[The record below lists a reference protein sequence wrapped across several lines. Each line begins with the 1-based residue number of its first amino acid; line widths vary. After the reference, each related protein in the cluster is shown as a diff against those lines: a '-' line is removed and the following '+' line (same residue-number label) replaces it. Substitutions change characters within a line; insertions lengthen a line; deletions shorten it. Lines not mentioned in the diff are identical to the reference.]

1 MQKMLFTN
9 TSVED
14 IRRIL
19 HDTADQVEQGEY
31 LKSLS
36 QEEMDIRREQMV
48 ENCINLSDLDDQLN
62 DIKSNFKEKIK
73 PLVLLNKSI
82 LQELRTKQTR
92 VSGMLYHIKNE
103 ETGMMETYDDLGAL
117 ISTRRL
123 RPEEKQGTIF
133 STLRIAVN
141 Q

>member
-19 HDTADQVEQGEY
+19 HDTADQFEQGEY

-62 DIKSNFKEKIK
+62 EIKSSFKEKIK
-73 PLVLLNKSI
+73 NLVLLNKSI

-92 VSGMLYHIKNE
+92 VSGMLYQIKNE
-103 ETGMMETYDDLGAL
+103 ETGMMETYDDFGVL

-133 STLRIAVN
+133 STLRIAAN

>member
-1 MQKMLFTN
+1 MQKMLFAN

-19 HDTADQVEQGEY
+19 TDSADSVEQGEY

-48 ENCINLSDLDDQLN
+48 ENSIKLSDLEDQL
-62 DIKSNFKEKIK
+62 KEAKAEFKGKIE
-73 PLVLLNKSI
+73 PLSLQNKAL
-82 LQELRTKQTR
+82 LQELRTKQAR
-92 VSGMLYHIKNE
+92 LSGMLYHIKNE
-103 ETGMMETYDDLGAL
+103 ETGMMETYDDLGVL

-123 RPEEKQGTIF
+123 KPEEKQGTIF
-133 STLRIAVN
+133 STLRIASN